1 MRRSLERQLSITLGL
16 TVVLVG
22 IAAGAIS
29 FWLAYQDAQE
39 FQDDTLRQIAAMASN
54 DVLHEAIH
62 LNGSAANIDP
72 EVRVMVVK
80 LPATGKALNWLTSDL
95 QSGFHTLDSDTG
107 AWRVYVRR
115 SNGSAIAAVQAT
127 QARNEIAIHNA
138 LHAILPLILLLPV
151 VLWLVVRI
159 VRKELAPVHMLA
171 QNLDAQEP
179 GNPAT
184 LPDKNIPDEIV
195 PFVTSINQLL
205 ERIRQLLSE
214 QRRFIADAAHE
225 LRTPLTALSLQAQ
238 NLERADTLEAMRDRI
253 VPLKEGIERG
263 RRMTEQL
270 LSHARNQI
278 STPVL
283 EVINLSKMMRD
294 LVADHLQLAES
305 KGIDIGLEGDEQL
318 VLRTDPQMLSLVLKN
333 ALGNAIAYTP
343 PDGAITLRFYE
354 EGQDIVIEV
363 IDSGPGIPDSEKDRV
378 FAPFYR
384 IAGTEG
390 SGSGLGL
397 SIAHDAAL
405 RLGGAISLKNRSSE
419 AGLIFSY
426 RQRLIA

>member
-22 IAAGAIS
+22 ISAGVIS

-39 FQDDTLRQIAAMASN
+39 FQDDTLQQIAAMASK
-54 DVLHEAIH
+54 DVLHETMH
-62 LNGSAANIDP
+62 LTGSIANIDP

-80 LPATGKALNWLTSDL
+80 LPPTGKALSWLSSDL
-95 QSGFHTLDSDTG
+95 QPGFHTLDSDTS

-115 SNGSAIAAVQAT
+115 SKGSAIAAVQAT

-138 LHAILPLILLLPV
+138 LHALLPLILLLPV

-159 VRKELAPVHMLA
+159 VRKELEPIHELA

-225 LRTPLTALSLQAQ
+225 LRTPLTALSLQVQ

-283 EVINLSKMMRD
+283 EVINLSKMMRE

-318 VLRTDPQMLSLVLKN
+318 VLRTDPQMLRLVFKN
-333 ALGNAIAYTP
+333 ALSNAIAYTP
-343 PDGAITLRFYE
+343 PDGEITVRFCE
-354 EGQDIVIEV
+354 EGQDIIFEV
-363 IDSGPGIPDSEKDRV
+363 IDSGPGIPEAEKDRV

-405 RLGGAISLKNRSSE
+405 RLGGAISLENRPSG
-419 AGLIFSY
+419 AGLIFRY